1 KRLETEIDNLPLDIN
16 YRDKII
22 ADLNKRLYAL
32 YDDINEIETRIN
44 ELNVRISS
52 IELGRITYENVCKYL
67 QDFNELFDVLTDEE
81 RKKIITSIIKEIHI
95 TNDPINNNFIKDVTL
110 NFNISK
116 SDSFD
121 LVIPGEQLTP
131 PKEIIQT
138 FKENTY
144 LEIQLENYTP
154 KKRIRYK
161 PTNTNKAKSK
171 SKLKKVTY
179 KVIQE
184 YIEDKY
190 NFKVHTA
197 YIAHVK
203 RTLGL
208 SMYDAPNKVEV
219 LKNRKHIPNDIQIDA
234 IKNALTYYN
243 IIKTQV

>member
-1 KRLETEIDNLPLDIN
+1 
-16 YRDKII
+16 
-22 ADLNKRLYAL
+22 L
-32 YDDINEIETRIN
+32 YDDINEIETKIN
-44 ELNVRISS
+44 DLNVRISS

-116 SDSFD
+116 NDSFD

-154 KKRIRYK
+154 KERKRYK
-161 PTNTNKAKSK
+161 PTNTNKPKSK

-184 YIEDKY
+184 YIENKY

-197 YIAHVK
+197 YIAYVK

-219 LKNRKHIPNDIQIDA
+219 LKNIKHTPNDIQIDA
-234 IKNALTYYN
+234 IKDALSYYN
-243 IIKTQV
+243 LMHAQV